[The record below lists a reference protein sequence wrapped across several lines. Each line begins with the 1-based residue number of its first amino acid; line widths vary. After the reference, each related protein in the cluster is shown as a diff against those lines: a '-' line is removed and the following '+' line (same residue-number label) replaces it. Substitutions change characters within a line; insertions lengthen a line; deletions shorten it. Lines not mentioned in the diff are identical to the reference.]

1 MGVFLPLSSTW
12 IAWLILALATISF
25 LKLCIL
31 LGLVGFSLLVF
42 LPPNKHHLSKSQR
55 FHSTLA
61 ELTSLPLLQNIR
73 HAPIRTGF
81 ASVSAW
87 TTLSSHT
94 HMGLALPHSSL
105 CWNICLS
112 LTPLLT
118 KRTSSPKNS
127 LFFTYG
133 FIFFQSSYNI
143 QHTAQFYLLCI
154 VFLTLEN
161 KIHNSRDFCFLHF
174 CALRNKNSASHI
186 VGTQKFICPVT
197 EKNKWMN
204 ELWLM
209 LLVNI
214 TWDNFQPC
222 KYLKAQIN
230 RVPYFS
236 INKFIQ
242 SLNIIPKQNECIVN
256 YMHILVK
263 LM

>member
-1 MGVFLPLSSTW
+1 MCLVGLLGLFCLRLSGFPGILCLFPSTW

-118 KRTSSPKNS
+118 KRTSSQKKLLILHIRFYFFPK
-127 LFFTYG
+127 
-133 FIFFQSSYNI
+133 
-143 QHTAQFYLLCI
+143 
-154 VFLTLEN
+154 
-161 KIHNSRDFCFLHF
+161 
-174 CALRNKNSASHI
+174 
-186 VGTQKFICPVT
+186 
-197 EKNKWMN
+197 
-204 ELWLM
+204 
-209 LLVNI
+209 
-214 TWDNFQPC
+214 
-222 KYLKAQIN
+222 
-230 RVPYFS
+230 
-236 INKFIQ
+236 
-242 SLNIIPKQNECIVN
+242 
-256 YMHILVK
+256 
-263 LM
+263 